1 MKDDNKAE
9 RILATVGEAE
19 RREIKGLIKQ
29 LEANGARLCDEDV
42 RMLVSMTTE
51 ERYKFLQMY
60 QRN

>member
-1 MKDDNKAE
+1 MKDDNKVD
-9 RILATVGEAE
+9 RILANVGEAE
-19 RREIKGLIKQ
+19 RREIKGLIEQ
-29 LEANGARLCDEDV
+29 LEANGARLVNEDV